1 MPEGMPEGMLE
12 GMLKRDAQG
21 TICNANRRKFQVSNV
36 RGSTEALCVVWLFR
50 KNVFL
55 WAAVRARAAWMID
68 LPCRSSVCADD
79 VRVLCMIVK

>member
-1 MPEGMPEGMLE
+1 
-12 GMLKRDAQG
+12 MLKGRFVTRTGASFK
-21 TICNANRRKFQVSNV
+21 CEYVESNAVYV

-68 LPCRSSVCADD
+68 LVPCIVC
-79 VRVLCMIVK
+79 VC

>member
-1 MPEGMPEGMLE
+1 
-12 GMLKRDAQG
+12 MLKGRFVTRTGASFKCEYVDSALSH
-21 TICNANRRKFQVSNV
+21 AVNV